1 MARLRLTLRC
11 SSSAYH
17 LPPPIHNTV
26 WPAFSLEPFVIF
38 DRPSLCHSPSSPGQL
53 KIVCPYARHCCH
65 WLWPRS
71 VGILSQ
77 IANEPSQNKTFQ
89 CQRWHVN
96 AFIWFMNKAFFP
108 QFPPIKLFQVTQTE
122 RDTLLVNILWM
133 TRSVPIT
140 ICGIYAMHSLQ
151 CPSWE
156 YQIPNLIYIS
166 HKSRLDIITI
176 YTLRICF
183 AWLENHWSCGK
194 LCVVG
199 MQRLFS
205 KWKKFLI

>member
-1 MARLRLTLRC
+1 MQLIRLPPPTP
-11 SSSAYH
+11 H
-17 LPPPIHNTV
+17 LPPTTQCGLLFLLSHLLYLTDHPSATLH
-26 WPAFSLEPFVIF
+26 SL
-38 DRPSLCHSPSSPGQL
+38 HPSSPGQL

-151 CPSWE
+151 YPSWE

-166 HKSRLDIITI
+166 HNL
-176 YTLRICF
+176 
-183 AWLENHWSCGK
+183 
-194 LCVVG
+194 V
-199 MQRLFS
+199 
-205 KWKKFLI
+205 